1 MKAFYDE
8 NVDPKALEGETVAV
22 LGYGIQGRA
31 QALTLRDSG
40 VEVMVG
46 NREDAYRERA
56 VEDGFR
62 VLTVEEASRRSSIII
77 VLLPDEIQ
85 PEVFESAIRSG
96 LSAGNALVFAHGFA
110 VHYGLIEPPEDV
122 DVLLLA
128 PRMPGSFLRERYLKG
143 WGVPAFVSVR
153 HDASGRAWLR
163 LLALAGALGVTR
175 CAAIEASFAQETELD
190 HFSEHFTYPLI
201 FRALE
206 VVFET
211 LVEAGYP
218 PELAVMELHGSE
230 ELGQVLVAAASEGLF
245 PMLEAHASP
254 ACQVGIAHYWEH
266 ALGPTRELKR
276 RAREVLKGIK
286 DGSFARHLVRE
297 AKSSYPE
304 LRRWRGARSL
314 NLAKAEKRLREKLRG
329 QPQAHRGQ

>member
-56 VEDGFR
+56 VEDGFG

-143 WGVPAFVSVR
+143 WGIPAFVSVR
-153 HDASGRAWLR
+153 HTTRAGGLGRGFSR
-163 LLALAGALGVTR
+163 L
-175 CAAIEASFAQETELD
+175 
-190 HFSEHFTYPLI
+190 
-201 FRALE
+201 RAL
-206 VVFET
+206 
-211 LVEAGYP
+211 
-218 PELAVMELHGSE
+218 S
-230 ELGQVLVAAASEGLF
+230 
-245 PMLEAHASP
+245 ASP
-254 ACQVGIAHYWEH
+254 AAPPSRR
-266 ALGPTRELKR
+266 ASRKR
-276 RAREVLKGIK
+276 R
-286 DGSFARHLVRE
+286 
-297 AKSSYPE
+297 SSITS
-304 LRRWRGARSL
+304 RSTSPI
-314 NLAKAEKRLREKLRG
+314 R
-329 QPQAHRGQ
+329 